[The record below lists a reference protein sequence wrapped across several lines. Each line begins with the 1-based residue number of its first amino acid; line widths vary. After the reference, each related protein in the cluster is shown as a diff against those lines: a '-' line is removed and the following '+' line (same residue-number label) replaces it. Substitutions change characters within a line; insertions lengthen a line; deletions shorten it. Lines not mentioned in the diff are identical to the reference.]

1 MHLSATSS
9 IIIDLLLLTDAAEVQ
24 DRPEIVRL
32 ARRVGKTAVDSGA
45 TAIATHA
52 KAVEL
57 MAASD
62 TPCSGLTGAVGR
74 LLAESER
81 EIHAATSEEPAAKRR

>member
-9 IIIDLLLLTDAAEVQ
+9 IIIDLLLLTDAAEVK

-32 ARRVGKTAVDSGA
+32 ARRVGRTAGDSGA

-52 KAVEL
+52 RAVEL
-57 MAASD
+57 MAASG
-62 TPCSGLTGAVGR
+62 TPCSDLTGAVDR

-81 EIHAATSEEPAAKRR
+81 EIHAATIDESANKQD